1 MDVILSIKPQY
12 VEKIISHEKKY
23 EFRKQAFKKEIENII
38 IYSTAPEKK
47 IVGYFKLDKIIKDT
61 PTNLW
66 KNFKENAGIPKK
78 DFFKY
83 FEGKEKGYALKVGEL
98 TIWDN
103 YIDTNNLKD
112 FKPPQL
118 YEYVDMNEV
127 KNLK

>member
-66 KNFKENAGIPKK
+66 ENFKENAGIPKK